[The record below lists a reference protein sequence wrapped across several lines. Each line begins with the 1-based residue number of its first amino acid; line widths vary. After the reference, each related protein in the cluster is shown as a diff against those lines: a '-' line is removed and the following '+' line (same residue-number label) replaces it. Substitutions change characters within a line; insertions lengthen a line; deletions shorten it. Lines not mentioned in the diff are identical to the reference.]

1 MKIECWFIG
10 KTNESYLSEGIEVF
24 QKRLKRYV
32 PFEVIILP
40 DVRQAGNLSPQQ
52 LKKAEAQ
59 LVEKRLKPGDM
70 LILLDEKGVHYS
82 SENLAGR
89 VNHWLNLPGQ
99 KLIFLVAGAYG
110 ADPQLQTLATEKLSL
125 SKLTFSHQMVRLFF
139 LEQLYRAMTILHN
152 EPYHN
157 P

>member
-10 KTNESYLSEGIEVF
+10 KTNENYLSEGIAIF
-24 QKRLKRYV
+24 LKRLKRYV
-32 PFEVIILP
+32 PIEVVILP
-40 DVRQAGNLSPQQ
+40 DIKQSGNADHIQ

-70 LILLDEKGVHYS
+70 LILLDEKGSTYS
-82 SENLAGR
+82 SEALAAR
-89 VNHWLNLPGQ
+89 VNHWLNQPGQ
-99 KLIFLVAGAYG
+99 RLIFLVAGAYG
-110 ADPQLQTLATEKLSL
+110 ADAQLKTLATEKLSL
-125 SKLTFSHQMVRLFF
+125 SQLTFSHQMVRLFF
-139 LEQLYRAMTILHN
+139 MEQLYRAMTILHN